1 ELKRM
6 NRDIAY
12 FYRTSGFGAFYLPPL
27 HRDGRCAVMVVGC
40 ADASSEQLIQKV
52 HATETVQI
60 GIAKG

>member
-1 ELKRM
+1 MTPRLSR
-6 NRDIAY
+6 
-12 FYRTSGFGAFYLPPL
+12 SLPPAARVL
-27 HRDGRCAVMVVGC
+27 AAGLLTVGC